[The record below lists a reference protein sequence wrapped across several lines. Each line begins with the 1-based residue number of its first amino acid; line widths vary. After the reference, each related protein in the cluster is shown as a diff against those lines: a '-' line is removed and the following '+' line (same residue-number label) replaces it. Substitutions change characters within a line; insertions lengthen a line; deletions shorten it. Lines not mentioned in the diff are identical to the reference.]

1 MAHLLAMN
9 VPVKKA
15 PEWSDWSKMTR
26 EKIKSAGVHVHRGG
40 WKQLY
45 FHMTILF
52 LDDDAC
58 AETFTPEFAKL
69 AKACPAPTMTIDKID
84 AFTTTNGAE
93 HIIYLSPTNVPEQIL
108 TLAKDTRTLADG
120 LNADYDKRPFKPH
133 ITFGEIPAD
142 QMPLED
148 LQAILRSLEQPEF
161 HCLIEYAEH
170 RYRKTKIGDKGT
182 IKKWKLRSK

>member
-9 VPVKKA
+9 VPVKNDPA
-15 PEWSDWSKMTR
+15 WSDWSKMTR

-40 WKQLY
+40 WHQQY

-58 AETFTPEFAKL
+58 AESLTPEFAKL
-69 AKACPAPTMTIDKID
+69 VKSCPTLPLTIDKID
-84 AFTTTNGAE
+84 AFTTTNGAK
-93 HIIYLSPTNVPEQIL
+93 HIIYLSSTNVPEQIL
-108 TLAKDTRTLADG
+108 TLAKDARTVADG

-142 QMPLED
+142 QMPLEE
-148 LQAILRSLEQPEF
+148 LQAILRSLEQPAF
-161 HCLIEYAEH
+161 NCLIEYAEH
-170 RYRKTKIGDKGT
+170 RYRKSKGT
-182 IKKWKLRSK
+182 IKKWKLRPKK